1 MTNRIEKIRFTP
13 KDKNYR
19 NKVQESFDRQRAMK
33 SLGVT
38 IENIEPGRIELKMP
52 YLEEY
57 TQQHGFVHAGI
68 LSTAMDSA
76 CGYAAFSLMP
86 EESAVLT
93 IEYKLNLLAPAKGD
107 FFLLIGEVLK
117 AGRTV
122 IVCQAEAYS
131 NEEGEQKLVAQMT
144 GTMMMI
150 LGRKGIEQ

>member
-1 MTNRIEKIRFTP
+1 MN
-13 KDKNYR
+13 
-19 NKVQESFDRQRAMK
+19 
-33 SLGVT
+33 SLGIT

-86 EESAVLT
+86 EEAAVLT

-107 FFLLIGEVLK
+107 FFLVIGKVLK
-117 AGRTV
+117 VGRTV

-131 NEEGEQKLVAQMT
+131 SEKGEQKLVAQMT
-144 GTMMMI
+144 GTMMTI
-150 LGRKGIEQ
+150 VGRKGIEQ

>member
-1 MTNRIEKIRFTP
+1 
-13 KDKNYR
+13 
-19 NKVQESFDRQRAMK
+19 
-33 SLGVT
+33 
-38 IENIEPGRIELKMP
+38 
-52 YLEEY
+52 
-57 TQQHGFVHAGI
+57 
-68 LSTAMDSA
+68 MDSA

>member
-1 MTNRIEKIRFTP
+1 MTGRIEKIVFTP
-13 KDKNYR
+13 IDKNYK
-19 NKVQESFDRQRAMK
+19 NKVQKSFDRQRAMN
-33 SLGVT
+33 SLGIT

-52 YLEEY
+52 YLEDY

-86 EESAVLT
+86 EEAAVLT
-93 IEYKLNLLAPAKGD
+93 IEYKINLLAPAQGD
-107 FFLLIGEVLK
+107 FFIVIGKVLK
-117 AGRTV
+117 AGRTI

-131 NEEGEQKLVAQMT
+131 NKEGEQKLVARMT
-144 GTMMMI
+144 GTMMTI

>member
-1 MTNRIEKIRFTP
+1 MTGRIEKIVFTP
-13 KDKNYR
+13 IDKNYK
-19 NKVQESFDRQRAMK
+19 NMVQKSFDRQRAMN
-33 SLGVT
+33 SLGIT

-52 YLEEY
+52 YLEDY

-86 EESAVLT
+86 EEAAVLT
-93 IEYKLNLLAPAKGD
+93 IEYKINLLAPAQGD
-107 FFLLIGEVLK
+107 FFIVIGKVLK
-117 AGRTV
+117 AGRTI

-131 NEEGEQKLVAQMT
+131 NKEGEQKLVARMT
-144 GTMMMI
+144 GTMMTI